1 MSTSNGSE
9 KTRTL
14 QAFVACKS
22 DANASSGPP
31 TKRARVGLS
40 KVISG
45 GQTGADRA
53 ALEAAK
59 EVALETGGTAP
70 GGFLT
75 ARGRDKTLQSE
86 FGLVELP
93 APRTAAGALQP
104 LSVPQMYI
112 MRSQINV
119 DDSDATVAFRLR
131 ASVGT
136 DKTIGYC
143 ATRKWRVAKQ
153 HEIHNTRNHYR
164 PLLVV
169 DSVQDEKAAVRAIV
183 DFLKRTKPQTLN
195 VCGHRDD
202 RTAGC
207 TAFGDTVKRI
217 LVGALTEIGKNKD

>member
-1 MSTSNGSE
+1 MSKNNSSE
-9 KTRTL
+9 KTRTV
-14 QAFVACKS
+14 QDFVACKS
-22 DANASSGPP
+22 DTNASKEPP

-59 EVALETGGTAP
+59 EATLDTGGTAP

-119 DDSDATVAFRLR
+119 DNSDATIAFRLR

-143 ATRKWRVAKQ
+143 VLRKWRTATDAQIEACK
-153 HEIHNTRNHYR
+153 TPYR
-164 PLLVV
+164 PLLVI
-169 DSVQDEKAAVRAIV
+169 DSVQDEAAATRKIVEFIERVGPRA
-183 DFLKRTKPQTLN
+183 LN
-195 VCGHRDD
+195 ICGHRDD

-207 TAFGDTVKRI
+207 EQFGAHVKRI
-217 LVGALTEIGKNKD
+217 LGAAFLEIKSQI